1 MKIPVDTRRR
11 YTYFF
16 FFIFISKS
24 PLLIDMIQVGSTPC
38 STDIIS
44 YMWQGQRDGHGG
56 AVVRAHMDIWQCGGG
71 FRRRVRVMGVCWYT
85 YIHTLER
92 TN

>member
-1 MKIPVDTRRR
+1 
-11 YTYFF
+11 
-16 FFIFISKS
+16 
-24 PLLIDMIQVGSTPC
+24 MIQVGSTPC

-56 AVVRAHMDIWQCGGG
+56 AVVRAYMDIWQCGGG
-71 FRRRVRVMGVCWYT
+71 FRRRVRVIHIEIYYT
-85 YIHTLER
+85 RVYVSIHIYIHTPER